1 MENKNE
7 INEYLKIKILTV
19 LFIKE
24 NYYCL
29 LYNNLTNDC
38 MKNYTSLSSSPTT
51 NYMQFNND
59 MQKQQPYQSQQYV
72 KNQNGNQNDKH
83 NDKHNDH
90 NLYTSED
97 IINVNKPFFNNLHNQ
112 ELQSIVLPF
121 YIPIIDIV
129 ISNDLAIEIVDHS
142 SIETRE
148 RILCKGRI
156 RKYRL
161 NDIIKNYDIFIEME
175 NENVFHVKRR
185 GIMMRTRV
193 SEDLRRHIIKTM
205 VNYVADGGDVDRKV
219 ISSSSSSSSS
229 SSFGG
234 SISRGSEQDIHASL
248 LRQHGNTKPKKG
260 CFSFLS
266 CFRAT
271 HD

>member
-1 MENKNE
+1 
-7 INEYLKIKILTV
+7 
-19 LFIKE
+19 
-24 NYYCL
+24 
-29 LYNNLTNDC
+29 

-51 NYMQFNND
+51 NYMQFNTD
-59 MQKQQPYQSQQYV
+59 IQKQQSFQPQQYV
-72 KNQNGNQNDKH
+72 KNQNGNQNG
-83 NDKHNDH
+83 NQNSH

-97 IINVNKPFFNNLHNQ
+97 IINVNKPLFNNLHNQ

-148 RILCKGRI
+148 RILCSGKI

-219 ISSSSSSSSS
+219 ISSSSCSSSSS
-229 SSFGG
+229 LGG
-234 SISRGSEQDIHASL
+234 CGSGAQDIHTSL
-248 LRQHGNTKPKKG
+248 LHQHGNTKPKKG